1 MKKYCPS
8 CGKQSP
14 VSAKFCCHCGNATTL
29 ASNVKSATLSEE
41 QEEQEEEAEEIT
53 DIQATK
59 LDVEI
64 MKTPSFSE
72 TVGGLIQQGPV
83 SSGLETT
90 RGGPTIDEASFME
103 QFRKEAGP
111 IRGGQS
117 VGEEEKA

>member
-8 CGKQSP
+8 CGKANPIGS
-14 VSAKFCCHCGNATTL
+14 KFCCHCGDATTL
-29 ASNVKSATLSEE
+29 ASNVKKTTLPKREE
-41 QEEQEEEAEEIT
+41 EEEEAEEIT

-64 MKTPSFSE
+64 MDTPSFSE

-83 SSGLETT
+83 SGGLETM
-90 RGGPTIDEASFME
+90 RGGPTIDEETFME

-117 VGEEEKA
+117 VGKEEKT